1 MTKYIHPK
9 LWREANYFKTEYIE
23 WYKISCDW
31 LLVFGDNYITLGK
44 LLNLWF
50 EPVKEE
56 VPEWIDDIMSTI
68 THIIDNGLMSSSQ
81 RTSAMIEQLKKIKDN
96 MPKQEQ
102 QKITIDEID
111 NLIDT
116 MSRLLPSASA
126 RSMIIGILR
135 AKWLLEE

>member
-56 VPEWIDDIMSTI
+56 VPEWIDEVI
-68 THIIDNGLMSSSQ
+68 
-81 RTSAMIEQLKKIKDN
+81 RYVSARDRIAVSNDWKEHLKTAILDN

-111 NLIDT
+111 RWAYAQLNYSEKELGIRAIVNFLI
-116 MSRLLPSASA
+116 SQ
-126 RSMIIGILR
+126 
-135 AKWLLEE
+135 WLLQE